1 MREAVV
7 EAKLAVGETREAVA
21 RTERDLTRERQ
32 RLADAERRGR
42 LASEIQ
48 DRETV
53 EVAQRFAA
61 KHRERAGVLAKKLAA
76 LQGELALY
84 ERELGDMQAQLG
96 RAERDRPLTE
106 AERSAE
112 RAWRDLQAAGGPR
125 PGVAPSGGPTS
136 SYRGARSQSS
146 PRAPSRA
153 SSRTWARPAM
163 ASRSRRYG
171 RPSRSCSRR
180 STSSHRPCAGRFR
193 ASTTWTSSNGSS
205 GWASFSGPRSAPSP
219 SSRTTCSS
227 DESPTR
233 LVVVRS
239 PPRSVH
245 ALLHR
250 DVGAV
255 QLLRDARVPHPVHD
269 EGARL
274 HRSEERRV
282 GKEWRSGWS
291 A

>member
-1 MREAVV
+1 MFERLRDALRAALDAATPPGDLRDLARQMREAVV

-21 RTERDLTRERQ
+21 RTERDLTQERQ

-61 KHRERAGVLAKKLAA
+61 KHRGRAEVLAKKLAA

-125 PGVAPSGGPTS
+125 PGVDPADELLKAQLD
-136 SYRGARSQSS
+136 RAAREAAAD
-146 PRAPSRA
+146 R
-153 SSRTWARPAM
+153 
-163 ASRSRRYG
+163 
-171 RPSRSCSRR
+171 
-180 STSSHRPCAGRFR
+180 
-193 ASTTWTSSNGSS
+193 
-205 GWASFSGPRSAPSP
+205 
-219 SSRTTCSS
+219 
-227 DESPTR
+227 
-233 LVVVRS
+233 
-239 PPRSVH
+239 
-245 ALLHR
+245 
-250 DVGAV
+250 
-255 QLLRDARVPHPVHD
+255 QLRELKKKMKKD
-269 EGARL
+269 
-274 HRSEERRV
+274 
-282 GKEWRSGWS
+282 
-291 A
+291 